1 MRGEKKQR
9 GGGAKK
15 KKWGEKAPARSG
27 GQPVTFREEE
37 MRKTLAIALLAAFAA
52 PSLLNAADNTRFP
65 PIPADKQTAKQ
76 KEFTKAL
83 TESPRS
89 ANGGGGNINNPPFK
103 VYLRSPEFGIEAIKM
118 SDYLRFDTGL
128 ENRLTELA
136 IIIAARNWDN
146 DYIWTAHYGAAVK
159 GGLDPSV
166 GADIAAGKRPSKM
179 KEDEA
184 IVYDLLTEI
193 YRDRKVSDATFAQA
207 RAQYGE
213 RGIMDIIGLAAY
225 YGNTAMALIVSNGT
239 RPAGNEPKLQKLTQ
253 NFPK

>member
-1 MRGEKKQR
+1 MKK
-9 GGGAKK
+9 
-15 KKWGEKAPARSG
+15 
-27 GQPVTFREEE
+27 TI
-37 MRKTLAIALLAAFAA
+37 AIALLAAFAA
-52 PSLLNAADNTRFP
+52 PSLLSAADNTRFP
-65 PIPADKQTAKQ
+65 PISADKQTAKQ

-159 GGLDPSV
+159 AGLDPSV

-193 YRDRKVSDATFAQA
+193 YRDRKVSDATFANA
-207 RAQYGE
+207 RAKYGE
-213 RGIMDIIGLAAY
+213 KGIMDLIGLASY

>member
-1 MRGEKKQR
+1 MKK
-9 GGGAKK
+9 
-15 KKWGEKAPARSG
+15 
-27 GQPVTFREEE
+27 TI
-37 MRKTLAIALLAAFAA
+37 AIALLAVLAA
-52 PSLLNAADNTRFP
+52 PGFLSAAENTRFP
-65 PIPADKQTAKQ
+65 PIPLDKQTVQQ
-76 KEFTKAL
+76 KEFVKAL

-118 SDYLRFDTGL
+118 SDYLRFDTGMD
-128 ENRLTELA
+128 NRLTELA

-159 GGLDPSV
+159 AGVDPSV
-166 GADIAAGKRPSKM
+166 GADIAAGKRPTRM

-193 YRDRKVSDATFAQA
+193 YRDRKVSDATFA
-207 RAQYGE
+207 RATGKFGE
-213 RGIMDIIGLAAY
+213 KGIMDLVGLAAY

>member
-1 MRGEKKQR
+1 MPC
-9 GGGAKK
+9 
-15 KKWGEKAPARSG
+15 W
-27 GQPVTFREEE
+27 
-37 MRKTLAIALLAAFAA
+37 A
-52 PSLLNAADNTRFP
+52 PSAPPSLWRAGKNPGFP
-65 PIPADKQTAKQ
+65 PIPADKQTAKE
-76 KEFTKAL
+76 KEFIKAL
-83 TESPRS
+83 TDSPRS

-128 ENRLTELA
+128 ADRLTELA

-193 YRDRKVSDATFAQA
+193 YRDRDISDATFAKA
-207 RAQYGE
+207 RAKYGE
-213 RGIMDIIGLAAY
+213 KGITDIQRSEERCVGKEGRSRGSPGH
-225 YGNTAMALIVSNGT
+225 
-239 RPAGNEPKLQKLTQ
+239 
-253 NFPK
+253 